1 MRPLIYGGLLALILG
16 TVGCASD
23 PRPGE
28 IAIIPQPVRMVVGQ
42 RSFRIGDR
50 DIQTRI
56 DTAQVPNPEGYRLTV
71 GPDGAR
77 IVGGGEAGVFYGLQ
91 TVEQLK
97 DPKGYLPEVEIEDA
111 PRFPWRGM
119 HLDVSRH
126 FFPKEFIKRYLDI
139 LAYHRINRFHW
150 HLTDG
155 IGWRLAIDR
164 YPLLT
169 ERAAWRRV
177 KDPKAPWLGLELS
190 DETRRDSSDTYGGYY
205 TKEDIRE
212 IVAYARERHITVVPE
227 IEMPGH
233 SEAATFAYPE
243 YACPTARPGSGIYCP
258 GNDSTFAFLERII
271 DEVIDLFPDSP
282 YLHIGGD
289 EVGKEQWHSCPLCQA
304 RMRAEGL
311 RDEHELQSWFVHRIE
326 QYINSK
332 GRAMIGYD
340 EILEGGLAPN
350 ATVMSW
356 TGFEGGVRAANA
368 GHDAIMV
375 PLYHVYFDHYQ
386 GQNPCEPQAWG
397 GYNGLPR
404 VYSFDPLRP
413 EVEPDKRHHILGGQ
427 ANIWTENIRTPEHV
441 EYMLLPRLAAL
452 SEALWSDTTA
462 KDWGRFER
470 KLDRQF
476 DRYAAQG
483 WRYAES
489 GLTPFVAE
497 QGFDPAGRLVI
508 RLAAELEGYPIRYT
522 LDGSIPTADAPLYA
536 DSLVIGEPA
545 TLTAQTF
552 RAERPVGCVLQVPH
566 LLNRA
571 TRAKVSYATP
581 YSPVHPGGGDTALVD
596 NRYAFKRGDDRAWQG
611 FQGTDMDLT
620 LDLGTVQPIAGVWV
634 RFLQH
639 TASTS
644 VMLPTHLTVWTSENG
659 TDFTVA
665 VDREVEPD
673 LDSEAVIRP
682 FDLRLEA
689 PVSAR
694 FVRLRATNREI
705 LPEGHPRAGEA
716 AWLFTDEVVVY

>member
-1 MRPLIYGGLLALILG
+1 MRHLIYGGLLALILG
-16 TVGCASD
+16 TAGCASD
-23 PRPGE
+23 PQPGE
-28 IAIIPQPVRMVVGQ
+28 IAIIPQPTRMVVGQ
-42 RSFRIGDR
+42 RSVRIGDR

-56 DTAQVPNPEGYRLTV
+56 DTAQVSNPEGYRLTV
-71 GPDGAR
+71 GPDGVE

-91 TVEQLK
+91 TLEQLK
-97 DPKGYLPEVEIEDA
+97 DPKGYVPEIEIEDA

-126 FFPKEFIKRYLDI
+126 FFPKEFIKKYLDI

-177 KDPKAPWLGLELS
+177 KDPKAPWVGLELS
-190 DETRRDSSDTYGGYY
+190 DETRRDSTDTYGGYY
-205 TKEDIRE
+205 TKEDVRE

-243 YACPTARPGSGIYCP
+243 YACPTAQPGSGIYCP
-258 GNDSTFAFLERII
+258 GNDSTFVFLQRII
-271 DEVIDLFPDSP
+271 DEVIELFPDSP
-282 YLHIGGD
+282 YIHIGGD
-289 EVGKEQWHSCPLCQA
+289 EVGKEQWHTCPLCQA

-375 PLYHVYFDHYQ
+375 PLYYVYFDHYQ
-386 GQNPCEPQAWG
+386 GQNPCEPQGWG

-497 QGFDPAGRLVI
+497 QGFDLAGRLVI

-536 DSLVIGEPA
+536 DSLVIGGPA

-552 RAERPVGCVLQVPH
+552 RDGRPVGCVLQVPH

-581 YSPVHPGGGDTALVD
+581 YSPAYAGGGDTTLVD

-611 FQGTDMDLT
+611 FEGTDMDLT
-620 LDLGTVQPIAGVWV
+620 LDLGTVQPVAGVWTQ
-634 RFLQH
+634 FLQH

-689 PVSAR
+689 PVAAR
-694 FVRLRATNREI
+694 FVRLRATNRGI
-705 LPEGHPRAGEA
+705 LPEGHPRAGSS